1 MSTAVLP
8 HMQHLVVILRL
19 DALLEQSVLGEVAV
33 VFEVWNMLLQKEAGL
48 DIVFQNVHMVILWEF
63 S

>member
-8 HMQHLVVILRL
+8 HMQHLVVILSL
-19 DALLEQSVLGEVAV
+19 DALLEQSVLGKFAI
-33 VFEVWNMLLQKEAGL
+33 VFESWNMLLQKEAGL
-48 DIVFQNVHMVILWEF
+48 DIIFQNVHMVILWEF

>member
-1 MSTAVLP
+1 MLP

-19 DALLEQSVLGEVAV
+19 DALLEQSVLGEVAI

-48 DIVFQNVHMVILWEF
+48 DIVFQNVHMVIL
-63 S
+63 